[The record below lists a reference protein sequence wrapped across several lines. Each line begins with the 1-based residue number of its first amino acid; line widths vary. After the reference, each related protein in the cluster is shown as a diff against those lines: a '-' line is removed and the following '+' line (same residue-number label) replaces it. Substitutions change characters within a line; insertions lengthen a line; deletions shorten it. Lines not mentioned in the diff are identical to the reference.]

1 MNINVRRRRDAFI
14 GMKAYRQENPDDFPA
29 PSVEATQMD
38 RVEMA
43 LSVIESA
50 SASQVGKMGDSRYG
64 YNLKG
69 VARENLREEM
79 SGMRDISDSMSY
91 EFPGIDLLFHIPK
104 HLSDGA
110 LLALGKAFHERAAP
124 KEDDFTRYRLKSTF
138 LTDLQKAI
146 DAFEASLTPPE
157 AARGEQVEATATV
170 GEAVRDGMIGRRILM
185 GVMKAKYKSNPA
197 KWRAWLAAS
206 HIEKDSPKDDKGDGG
221 NNQPKDK

>member
-14 GMKAYRQENPDDFPA
+14 GMKAFRQENPDDFTA
-29 PSVEATQMD
+29 PDIEATQMD

-50 SASQVGKMGDSRYG
+50 SASQVGKKGDSRYG

-79 SGMRDISDSMSY
+79 SGIRDITDSMSY

-104 HLSDGA
+104 HLSDGTM
-110 LLALGKAFHERAAP
+110 LALGKAFHERAQP
-124 KEDDFTRYRLKSTF
+124 KKDDFIRYRLKSTF
-138 LTDLQKAI
+138 LTDLQNAV
-146 DAFEASLTPPE
+146 DAFEASLAPPE
-157 AARGEQVEATATV
+157 AAMGEQVEATATV

-185 GVMKAKYKSNPA
+185 GVMKAKYKNNPA
-197 KWRAWLAAS
+197 KWRAWLSAS
-206 HIEKDSPKDDKGDGG
+206 HIDKSSDRDDDGG
-221 NNQPKDK
+221 AGGEGDN